1 MGQEAMSGSVAQNL
15 VSNPTVS
22 NEDSSEKGPDSRA
35 GAEQVQDELETLCY
49 ARK

>member
-1 MGQEAMSGSVAQNL
+1 MSGSVAQNL